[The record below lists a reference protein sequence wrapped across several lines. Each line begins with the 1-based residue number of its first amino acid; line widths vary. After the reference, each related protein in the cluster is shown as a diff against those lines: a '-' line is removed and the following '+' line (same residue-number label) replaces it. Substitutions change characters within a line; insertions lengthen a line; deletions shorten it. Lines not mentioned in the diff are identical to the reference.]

1 MFESEWCGDVIVVPV
16 SVADDRE
23 DERFPGLCNGS
34 GSPTD
39 LRLSQGGEALDRCN
53 LAKPSNRRRR
63 IPLLLSIFGKLLSR
77 IHRRREGRRKDAAWA
92 MVDDRTLKDIGISRL
107 EIEYAVD
114 ARHWG

>member
-1 MFESEWCGDVIVVPV
+1 MFESAWCGDAIAVPV
-16 SVADDRE
+16 LVADDRE
-23 DERFPGLCNGS
+23 DERFPGPGNGS

-39 LRLSQGGEALDRCN
+39 LRLSQGGEAPDRCN
-53 LAKPSNRRRR
+53 LAKPSNRRRWM
-63 IPLLLSIFGKLLSR
+63 LVSIFGKLRSR

-107 EIEYAVD
+107 EIKYAVD